1 MDPVKAAEEI
11 AAGRLDA
18 VAIARQNLVDHEWV
32 HKILSGHEDEIKPC
46 IRCHNGCFN
55 MSKFKGTAN
64 LQSMDDSLHLA
75 RCALNPTTM
84 QHNKYK
90 IVPTRHP
97 KKVAIIGGGIGG
109 MECALVLKQR
119 GHTPVIFEKTG
130 ELGGLFLTAS
140 AMSFK
145 ENDKELIRWY
155 LNEVA
160 KEGIDVRLNTEVTD
174 VNTLRGFDEII
185 VATGSVNFAP
195 PIPGLKENP
204 NCIDST
210 GALSLEALPKSMVV
224 IGGGVIGVEIAT
236 IFAALGSR
244 VTLLEQANRLLESM
258 DPMISEQMEANL
270 RSKGIEVHCNV
281 QVMEIKDRGNDT
293 VSVNYRCERG
303 WKESPAD
310 RVLVAVGR
318 RPNMSKVLADDCQVQ
333 LENGRP
339 LIKGTYRT
347 TQENVYAIG
356 DTVARKRLAHVAA
369 SHAAYLVENL
379 AGRGHRMQLSV
390 VPNGMYVVLPVVP
403 TCIYTEPEI
412 AAVGFTENDARL
424 YNMKIKCGVA
434 YMTENGKALLARNS
448 RGFVRLIFEAY
459 TNTLIGAQIMC
470 ARATDMI
477 GEMATAIANGLTA
490 YQLSTAMRAHPTYSE
505 AITEAIEDALKNG

>member
-1 MDPVKAAEEI
+1 
-11 AAGRLDA
+11 
-18 VAIARQNLVDHEWV
+18 
-32 HKILSGHEDEIKPC
+32 
-46 IRCHNGCFN
+46 
-55 MSKFKGTAN
+55 
-64 LQSMDDSLHLA
+64 
-75 RCALNPTTM
+75 
-84 QHNKYK
+84 
-90 IVPTRHP
+90 
-97 KKVAIIGGGIGG
+97 
-109 MECALVLKQR
+109 
-119 GHTPVIFEKTG
+119 
-130 ELGGLFLTAS
+130 
-140 AMSFK
+140 
-145 ENDKELIRWY
+145 
-155 LNEVA
+155 
-160 KEGIDVRLNTEVTD
+160 
-174 VNTLRGFDEII
+174 
-185 VATGSVNFAP
+185 
-195 PIPGLKENP
+195 
-204 NCIDST
+204 
-210 GALSLEALPKSMVV
+210 
-224 IGGGVIGVEIAT
+224 
-236 IFAALGSR
+236 
-244 VTLLEQANRLLESM
+244 
-258 DPMISEQMEANL
+258 
-270 RSKGIEVHCNV
+270 
-281 QVMEIKDRGNDT
+281 MEIKDRGNDT

-403 TCIYTEPEI
+403 TCFYTEPEI

-505 AITEAIEDALKNG
+505 AITEAIKDALKNG

>member
-1 MDPVKAAEEI
+1 M
-11 AAGRLDA
+11 
-18 VAIARQNLVDHEWV
+18 
-32 HKILSGHEDEIKPC
+32 
-46 IRCHNGCFN
+46 
-55 MSKFKGTAN
+55 
-64 LQSMDDSLHLA
+64 
-75 RCALNPTTM
+75 
-84 QHNKYK
+84 KYQ
-90 IVPTRHP
+90 
-97 KKVAIIGGGIGG
+97 VAIIGGGPAGYTAAEAAGKAGLSVVLFEKQSLGG
-109 MECALVLKQR
+109 VCLNEGCIPTKTLLYSAKTYDGARHAAKYAVSVPEVSFDLPKIIARKQKVVRKLVLGVK
-119 GHTPVIFEKTG
+119 GK
-130 ELGGLFLTAS
+130 LTAHGVTIVS
-140 AMSFK
+140 GGATVTDKNHVECGGETYECDNLLLCTGSETFVPAIPGIDK
-145 ENDKELIRWY
+145 VSYWTHRDALDNKELP
-155 LNEVA
+155 A
-160 KEGIDVRLNTEVTD
+160 
-174 VNTLRGFDEII
+174 
-185 VATGSVNFAP
+185 
-195 PIPGLKENP
+195 
-204 NCIDST
+204 
-210 GALSLEALPKSMVV
+210 SLAI

-505 AITEAIEDALKNG
+505 AITEAIKDALKNG

>member
-1 MDPVKAAEEI
+1 MIHGDA
-11 AAGRLDA
+11 RLHADNVVRVTTSKGA
-18 VAIARQNLVDHEWV
+18 LTLKGKNV
-32 HKILSGHEDEIKPC
+32 IL
-46 IRCHNGCFN
+46 
-55 MSKFKGTAN
+55 
-64 LQSMDDSLHLA
+64 
-75 RCALNPTTM
+75 
-84 QHNKYK
+84 
-90 IVPTRHP
+90 
-97 KKVAIIGGGIGG
+97 
-109 MECALVLKQR
+109 
-119 GHTPVIFEKTG
+119 
-130 ELGGLFLTAS
+130 
-140 AMSFK
+140 
-145 ENDKELIRWY
+145 
-155 LNEVA
+155 
-160 KEGIDVRLNTEVTD
+160 
-174 VNTLRGFDEII
+174 
-185 VATGSVNFAP
+185 ATGSSPVIP
-195 PIPGLKENP
+195 DIPG
-204 NCIDST
+204 ID
-210 GALSLEALPKSMVV
+210 LPQVMTSRDILRMDDWNFDCLTV

-505 AITEAIEDALKNG
+505 AITEAIKDALKNG

>member
-1 MDPVKAAEEI
+1 MKKRLFALVSAVLALMMVAGCSGAGSSEGTVDADGNWVWERKVEI
-11 AAGRLDA
+11 VCPWG
-18 VAIARQNLVDHEWV
+18 V
-32 HKILSGHEDEIKPC
+32 
-46 IRCHNGCFN
+46 
-55 MSKFKGTAN
+55 
-64 LQSMDDSLHLA
+64 
-75 RCALNPTTM
+75 
-84 QHNKYK
+84 
-90 IVPTRHP
+90 
-97 KKVAIIGGGIGG
+97 GGGADATIRP
-109 MECALVLKQR
+109 MADLLTK
-119 GHTPVIFEKTG
+119 K
-130 ELGGLFLTAS
+130 LGVQVQV
-140 AMSFK
+140 
-145 ENDKELIRWY
+145 NNI
-155 LNEVA
+155 
-160 KEGIDVRLNTEVTD
+160 EG
-174 VNTLRGFDEII
+174 
-185 VATGSVNFAP
+185 A
-195 PIPGLKENP
+195 
-204 NCIDST
+204 
-210 GALSLEALPKSMVV
+210 
-224 IGGGVIGVEIAT
+224 GGVNGVEIAT

-505 AITEAIEDALKNG
+505 AITEAIKDALKNG